1 MQCEFPLL
9 LSLISKV
16 IRSFHPFKDSLEGY
30 TIFLDQLK
38 FRSQLVCQLP
48 QLLLQDSLID
58 SCSYC
63 SFLDRHGIFSAV
75 PFLASKYQEKV
86 LLSQTS
92 RLYLLTFP
100 GPFSPT
106 SFVHSWVLLR
116 HDLPFPPPHTKTPVT
131 FLLCPSYF
139 TYLAVKLFLAW
150 VQSQNLKI

>member
-16 IRSFHPFKDSLEGY
+16 IRSFHPFKRFPWRIRFSWTSWNSDLSL
-30 TIFLDQLK
+30 
-38 FRSQLVCQLP
+38 SVQLP
-48 QLLLQDSLID
+48 KLLLQDSLID
-58 SCSYC
+58 NCSHC

-75 PFLASKYQEKV
+75 PFLPNIRKKCYYLKLQDYIC
-86 LLSQTS
+86 LLF
-92 RLYLLTFP
+92 LV
-100 GPFSPT
+100 PFSPT